1 MFERTYV
8 FRRGNLFFVDKLRK
22 KVCIFFS
29 VYCQALKKKLVLLI
43 ETYLI
48 TYFKEYDI

>member
-1 MFERTYV
+1 MFKRIYI
-8 FRRGNLFFVDKLRK
+8 FRRGNLFFVGKLRK

-43 ETYLI
+43 EIYHI
-48 TYFKEYDI
+48 PYHIVS